1 MSGGSIEAAPLK
13 IHLIILLSLARFN
26 QQHRDTD
33 YNNPKIPFKLNAETL
48 KKAEEIISHYPP
60 QYKKA
65 AVIPVLDLAQRQN
78 NGWTSISVMNAV
90 AELLEMPP
98 MRVYEVATF
107 YTMFNRYVQFD
118 GVLQYPTSSTDH
130 LVMFLLLTREPIA
143 PNFVQLCTTTP
154 CQLGGCGSDKIL
166 ETIENHLGI
175 HPGQTTKDGK
185 FTLIEVECLGA
196 CSNAPSTF
204 DTSQAPK
211 RPPPAHYRSCF
222 VLLSHSDANRRRL
235 LRGPHPANYHQGSF
249 SSRQG

>member
-90 AELLEMPP
+90 AELLGMPP

-107 YTMFNRYVQFD
+107 YTMFNRYVEFD
-118 GVLQYPTSSTDH
+118 GVLQYPTSSLITFLCSYSSPENRSHQTLSNCAPPPHVSSEVADPTRSSRPSRTTSVST
-130 LVMFLLLTREPIA
+130 LV
-143 PNFVQLCTTTP
+143 
-154 CQLGGCGSDKIL
+154 
-166 ETIENHLGI
+166 
-175 HPGQTTKDGK
+175 
-185 FTLIEVECLGA
+185 
-196 CSNAPSTF
+196 
-204 DTSQAPK
+204 
-211 RPPPAHYRSCF
+211 RPPRT
-222 VLLSHSDANRRRL
+222 ANL
-235 LRGPHPANYHQGSF
+235 P
-249 SSRQG
+249 